1 MVSHSLIKIPFVLDF
16 SNLQFD
22 TTVIFI
28 VSILLAITV
37 NAEAQAFMAT
47 VLGDAPPRPK
57 DRFHFNPLF
66 HMDLSGLL
74 CFAVAGFGWPRQPEI
89 EADNFKRPGLGLI
102 LVKFA
107 GPAANLMLASIT
119 GSILWLMG
127 HWGLEDQ
134 VFSILLAVNLMVF
147 TASFLPI
154 PPLAGA
160 TLVSFL
166 FPRRFKS
173 APPVIRLAKGL
184 PYLFVAALLVIREN
198 EWNLLNAWL
207 YPAVTAMFDF
217 ISG

>member
-1 MVSHSLIKIPFVLDF
+1 MDPHSLIEIPFVLDF

-22 TTVIFI
+22 TTIIFM

-47 VLGDAPPRPK
+47 VLGDARPSPK

-74 CFAVAGFGWPRQPEI
+74 CFAVAGFGWPKQPKI
-89 EADNFKRPGLGLI
+89 EMDNFKRPGLGLI

-107 GPAANLMLASIT
+107 GPLANLMLASIT

-127 HWGLEDQ
+127 NWGLEDQ
-134 VFSILLAVNLMVF
+134 VFSIVLAVNLMVF
-147 TASFLPI
+147 VASFLPI

-160 TLVSFL
+160 TLVSFF
-166 FPRRFKS
+166 FPRKLKRS
-173 APPVIRLAKGL
+173 PHVNRLAKSL

-198 EWNLLNAWL
+198 EWDLLNAYL
-207 YPAVTAMFDF
+207 YPVVTAMFDF